1 MITIL
6 SVLNSKEKKNTKTS
20 ENNLTLYSPCSKCK
34 SRYHYNLECMYK
46 NISK

>member
-6 SVLNSKEKKNTKTS
+6 SVLNSKEQNTKKTS
-20 ENNLTLYSPCSKCK
+20 EDNLTLYSPCSKCK
-34 SRYHYNLECMYK
+34 SIYHYNLECMYK